1 MVFWNLP
8 LRLDFH
14 NYSLVCGCLPSA
26 ALSRFSPTTADRVGA
41 GCWFCRPYQGLSFC
55 SQMHKWAR
63 LFPGCL
69 PSIAAG
75 SHKFHR
81 DFCGWMP
88 NWLLKTGTKSRAV
101 LHHLDADVLKA
112 GCFKLLWEFCIEHL
126 PCVLKTYLVVQCTL
140 HFHIL
145 SHSLYKINLWNGTD
159 ILIIMN

>member
-1 MVFWNLP
+1 MLPESLQHCYLDAGAALAVSLPLSVPLKLVFLLVFFFSHMVFWNLP
-8 LRLDFH
+8 LRRLDFH

-88 NWLLKTGTKSRAV
+88 NWLLKTGGQKVGPSYT
-101 LHHLDADVLKA
+101 
-112 GCFKLLWEFCIEHL
+112 
-126 PCVLKTYLVVQCTL
+126 TL
-140 HFHIL
+140 MPM
-145 SHSLYKINLWNGTD
+145 S
-159 ILIIMN
+159 